1 MSTTGT
7 GTRLGVVL
15 RDGERVSPL
24 ELFFDLVFV
33 LAITQCTALMA
44 HDPTWSGIARGL
56 VVLGLLWWAWVGY
69 AWLTSVVD
77 PDEGG
82 VRLVLFGAMGCLLV
96 ASLAVPHA
104 FTDLGLTLAVAYGGV
119 RAAHIALFVLASRGD
134 PGLRH
139 SVVGLAVSTAVG
151 VGILLGGS
159 QVHGEARL
167 AAWAAA
173 LVFDMAG
180 PLFIDTSGWRLVP
193 GHFAERHGLITL
205 VALGES
211 IVAIGVGAADRVDGG
226 VVAAA
231 VLGIAVASALWWTYF
246 DVTALAAAQRLAE
259 VESVQERNELARDG
273 FSYLHL
279 PLVAAIVL
287 IALGM
292 KGTLAHVGDP
302 LTWETATA
310 LVGGAALYLLAHVA
324 FKRRCL
330 GTFSV
335 HRLIAAL
342 VLLGIVPVAHEVDAG
357 VTVALVGI
365 VLWGAIA
372 FEATRYRE
380 ARDRI
385 RHEDHQHRHPGDLPV
400 DATPL
405 VDDDVREIG

>member
-7 GTRLGVVL
+7 GSTRLGVVL

-44 HDPTWSGIARGL
+44 HDPTWSGIGRGL

-69 AWLTSVVD
+69 SWLTSVVD

-82 VRLVLFGAMGCLLV
+82 VRLALFGAMACLLV

-119 RAAHIALFVLASRGD
+119 RAAHIVLFVLASRGD

-139 SVVGLAVSTAVG
+139 SVVGLAVSTAIG
-151 VGILLGGS
+151 VGILLAGS
-159 QVHGEARL
+159 QLHGEARL

-211 IVAIGVGAADRVDGG
+211 IVAIGAGAESSLTWGIA
-226 VVAAA
+226 AAA
-231 VLGIAVASALWWTYF
+231 VVGI
-246 DVTALAAAQRLAE
+246 ALAAAQWWMYFDVVALVSVRRLVQSTE
-259 VESVQERNELARDG
+259 GQERNELARD
-273 FSYLHL
+273 SYSYIHFLMVAGII
-279 PLVAAIVL
+279 LVAL
-287 IALGM
+287 AL
-292 KGTLAHVGDP
+292 KKTLAHVEDP
-302 LTWETATA
+302 LEIETAFA
-310 LVGGAALYLLAHVA
+310 LMGGVAIFLLGLVAFRYRHVQTINRRRLAYALILLAA
-324 FKRRCL
+324 FPA
-330 GTFSV
+330 GTEV
-335 HRLIAAL
+335 PAL
-342 VLLGIVPVAHEVDAG
+342 AM
-357 VTVALVGI
+357 VALVTAG
-365 VLWGAIA
+365 LCAIIA
-372 FEATRYRE
+372 YETRGYGERRRQLRQE
-380 ARDRI
+380 MA
-385 RHEDHQHRHPGDLPV
+385 H
-400 DATPL
+400 
-405 VDDDVREIG
+405 